1 MPLRRYFL
9 VGGGALLAL
18 LFAANALLPQPPAS
32 DPAVSSASPPV
43 IRIHSERKGP
53 EAVVLD
59 TSQPTIVPTAS
70 AVAKASVAAASTA
83 PSASHVRDSFAQL
96 VPPQPQ
102 HAKGDVK
109 KAEPKLPRKRKVA
122 AAHVKHPRM
131 LAAQPP
137 FFGFFNTTW

>member
-9 VGGGALLAL
+9 AGGGVLLAL
-18 LFAANALLPQPPAS
+18 LFVANALLPEPPANDTVHS
-32 DPAVSSASPPV
+32 GASSPV

-59 TSQPTIVPTAS
+59 TSQPTIVPAAS
-70 AVAKASVAAASTA
+70 AVATAGTA
-83 PSASHVRDSFAQL
+83 PPASHVRDSFAQL

-102 HAKGDVK
+102 HVKGEAK
-109 KAEPKLPRKRKVA
+109 KAEPRLSPKRKVA
-122 AAHVKHPRM
+122 AARVKHPRM
-131 LAAQPP
+131 FAAQPP